1 MRRPAPAIGLFV
13 MFVLPLLLLAFAP
26 PSFAKPRDP
35 AHEITSNLI
44 CPCSCGEV
52 LSGCTCETGKSMQA
66 TVENGIKAGKSK
78 NEIVTALVSQYG
90 EVIRG
95 APKAEGFNLIVWIAP
110 FAATLAGFAIAFWIL
125 RRWVRQRV
133 AFGDLDTDTGGQRD
147 EGRGGTAAGYPSG
160 RSAGTDADAL
170 RERAEEELRELRQR
184 R

>member
-1 MRRPAPAIGLFV
+1 V
-13 MFVLPLLLLAFAP
+13 PLLALALFAP

-35 AHEITSNLI
+35 AHEITSQLI

-66 TVENGIKAGKSK
+66 TVEKGIKAGKSK
-78 NEIVTALVSQYG
+78 NEIVGALVSQYG

-110 FAATLAGFAIAFWIL
+110 FAATLAGFALAFWIL
-125 RRWVRQRV
+125 RRWVRRRE
-133 AFGDLDTDTGGQRD
+133 AFGDVEAEGQPAEERD
-147 EGRGGTAAGYPSG
+147 VAQGRFPAG
-160 RSAGTDADAL
+160 RSLQRDADAL
-170 RERAEEELRELRQR
+170 RLRAEEELRELRQR

>member
-1 MRRPAPAIGLFV
+1 MRRPVSAIALL
-13 MFVLPLLLLAFAP
+13 VLLAVLAAFAP
-26 PSFAKPRDP
+26 PSLAKPRDP
-35 AHEITSNLI
+35 AHEITSQLI

-78 NEIVTALVSQYG
+78 NEIVGALVSQYG

-110 FAATLAGFAIAFWIL
+110 FAATLAGFALAFWIL
-125 RRWVRQRV
+125 RRWVSRRG
-133 AFGDLDTDTGGQRD
+133 AFAEADAGMQAD
-147 EGRGGTAAGYPSG
+147 EGRAGDTMPYLTG
-160 RSAGTDADAL
+160 RSVEADAEAL
-170 RERAEEELRELRQR
+170 RQRAEEELREMRQR